1 MRLAELSERSGT
13 TVATLKYYLRE
24 GLVPAGE
31 SLGATRADYSEAHLH
46 RVRLVRALI
55 DAGVSVAQSK
65 RVVETL
71 DSPPASRHDLLG
83 KAQYALPAPHL
94 DVAVSD
100 EVSQLVAELGWHVS
114 PESPAL
120 RSLTGAIAAARSAG
134 VPLEPDSLAGYA
146 RATEGIAAVD
156 VAAVPRDDLA
166 AALHRVVAGTVLV
179 DPVLAALRRLAQEH
193 VSSGTQ

>member
-1 MRLAELSERSGT
+1 MKMSELSERSGA

-31 SLGATRADYSEAHLH
+31 SLGATRADYSEAHLQ

-55 DAGVSVAQSK
+55 DAGVSVAESK
-65 RVVETL
+65 RVVEAL
-71 DSPPASRHDLLG
+71 DSPPTSRHDLLG
-83 KAQYALPAPHL
+83 KAQYALPATHSEVP
-94 DVAVSD
+94 VSD
-100 EVSQLVAELGWHVS
+100 EVISLLDDLGWQVS
-114 PESPAL
+114 PDSPAL

-134 VPLEPDSLAGYA
+134 VPLEPASLTGYA

-193 VSSGTQ
+193 MSSRA